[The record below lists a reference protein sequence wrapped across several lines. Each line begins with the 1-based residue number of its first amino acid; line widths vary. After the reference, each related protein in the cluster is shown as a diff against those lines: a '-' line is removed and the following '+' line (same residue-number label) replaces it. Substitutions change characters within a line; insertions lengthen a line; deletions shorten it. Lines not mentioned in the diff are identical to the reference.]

1 MRSMSLVMGGLAL
14 VLAAGCAAQPMTR
27 ERAARL
33 CADEARQA
41 DGISGRVGIGA
52 GSGGG
57 AAEGRLT
64 ITSDILDPQSEQE
77 ALEACIAR
85 RMAGDYRPPRRAGVT
100 LAVEGEL

>member
-1 MRSMSLVMGGLAL
+1 MRPAGVILAGMTL

-33 CADEARQA
+33 CAEEAREA

-52 GSGGG
+52 GSEGG

-64 ITSDILDPQSEQE
+64 ITSAIFDPQSEEE

-85 RMAGDYRPPRRAGVT
+85 LMAGDRSRPARAGLT
-100 LAVEGEL
+100 IAIEGEL